1 MNGCLNATEKE
12 VKLQKLDNIYEKQFY
27 VGLYKRLSRDDND
40 GKKESESIS
49 NQDKILRQYVAEL
62 SKKEPQNRFIIVK
75 DYTDDGYTGTNF
87 NRPGFIEMIN
97 DIENEMINMVVVKD
111 LTRLGRKTNE
121 VLRYYQE
128 YFPSKKVR
136 FITATEDTIDTYYKE
151 DDDFIP
157 FKAVMSEQYPKE
169 TSRKIKAVKIAK
181 AKQGLFQGNT
191 APYGYKK
198 SPNNKNRLIVDSEV
212 STIIQEIFEKYSKGY
227 TRTEIVKSLNER
239 KIIPP
244 REYLKIKGVQANSEG
259 WKEITITRIV
269 SNPVY
274 IGTMV
279 GAKTVKPSFR
289 RKERIRN
296 TKKNQIIVENMHEP
310 IIDIE
315 TFKKCQM
322 LKNKFKNNRKRKY
335 DDIFKGLIYC
345 KECGSISTLKH
356 KEKLT
361 KKGEKCEINSY
372 ICSEAN
378 KGTKKKCNNTK
389 SISSKKLYNLI
400 IPIIENQCKSVYFND
415 DDIKKVM
422 NNLEKS
428 INFECH
434 RLEDEKQRLFAKID
448 KLNEQIKITY
458 NDKLENIIN
467 NETFLSIKAQ
477 KENDIK
483 NCKKQICNLEQKI
496 EFDKNR
502 YTIGYNQIKKLSE
515 EFFNTSKVTKQM
527 LNNLIDKIEI
537 DSNHNINLKL
547 VFSNINKN

>member
-1 MNGCLNATEKE
+1 M
-12 VKLQKLDNIYEKQFY
+12 QKLDNIYEKQFY

-49 NQDKILRQYVAEL
+49 NQDKILRQYVLEL
-62 SKKEPQNRFIIVK
+62 SKKEPQNRFTIVK

-97 DIENEMINMVVVKD
+97 DIENEMINMVIVKD

-198 SPNNKNRLIVDSEV
+198 SPDNKNKLIIDKEV
-212 STIIQEIFEKYSKGY
+212 SWIVKEIFEKYSKGY

-239 KIIPP
+239 NIKPP
-244 REYLKIKGVQANSEG
+244 REYLNIKGVKANSEG

-289 RKERIRN
+289 RKERIIN
-296 TKKNQIIVENMHEP
+296 TKENQIVVENMHEP
-310 IIDIE
+310 IIDVE
-315 TFKKCQM
+315 TFNKCQI
-322 LKNKFKNNRKRKY
+322 LKEKFKHNRERKY

-356 KEKLT
+356 KEKPT
-361 KKGEKCEINSY
+361 KSGRKCEINSY

-378 KGTKKKCNNTK
+378 KGINKKCSNTK
-389 SISSKKLYNLI
+389 SISSRKLYNMI
-400 IPIIENQCKSVYFND
+400 IPIIEKECKNVSFND
-415 DDIKKVM
+415 NDIKIVM
-422 NNLEKS
+422 DNLEKS
-428 INFECH
+428 INYECH
-434 RLEDEKQRLFAKID
+434 RLEDEKQRLLMQIEKF
-448 KLNEQIKITY
+448 NEQIKTTY

-467 NETFLSIKAQ
+467 NETFLSIKEQ
-477 KENDIK
+477 KEREIEQCRKQVYDIE
-483 NCKKQICNLEQKI
+483 KKIII
-496 EFDKNR
+496 EKSKH
-502 YTIGYNQIKKLSE
+502 TISYNQIKKLSE
-515 EFFNTSKVTKQM
+515 EFLNSNHITKQ
-527 LNNLIDKIEI
+527 LLYKLVDKIEF
-537 DSNHNINLKL
+537 DSNRNINLKL
-547 VFSNINKN
+547 VFSNIKSD

>member
-1 MNGCLNATEKE
+1 M
-12 VKLQKLDNIYEKQFY
+12 QKLDNIYKKQFY
-27 VGLYKRLSRDDND
+27 IGLYKRLSRDDND

-49 NQDKILRQYVAEL
+49 NQDKILRQYVADL
-62 SKKEPQNRFIIVK
+62 SKKEPQNKFIIVK
-75 DYTDDGYTGTNF
+75 DYIDDGYTGTNF
-87 NRPGFIEMIN
+87 NRPGFIEMIK
-97 DIENEMINMVVVKD
+97 DIENETINMVIVKD

-136 FITATEDTIDTYYKE
+136 FITATEDKIDTFYKE

-198 SPNNKNRLIVDSEV
+198 NPNNKNKLIIDKEV
-212 STIIQEIFEKYSKGY
+212 SCIIKEIFEKYSKGY

-244 REYLKIKGVQANSEG
+244 RQYLKIKGVSSNSEG

-274 IGTMV
+274 VGTMV

-289 RKERIRN
+289 RKEKIKN
-296 TKKNQIIVENMHEP
+296 NKENQIIVENTHEP

-315 TFKKCQM
+315 TFNKCQVI
-322 LKNKFKNNRKRKY
+322 KEKFKNNRNRKN

-345 KECGSISTLKH
+345 KECNSILTLKH

-361 KKGEKCEINSY
+361 KSGKKSEINSY

-378 KGTKKKCNNTK
+378 KGVNKKCNNTK
-389 SISSKKLYNLI
+389 SISSKKLYKMI
-400 IPIIENQCKSVYFND
+400 IPIIEKECKKIIFND
-415 DDIKKVM
+415 KDIKAVM
-422 NNLEKS
+422 YNLE
-428 INFECH
+428 ININHEQR
-434 RLEDEKQRLFAKID
+434 RLQDEKLRMSQKVD
-448 KLNEQIKITY
+448 KLNNQIKIAY
-458 NDKLENIIN
+458 IDKLENIIN
-467 NETFLSIKAQ
+467 NETFLSIKEQ
-477 KENDIK
+477 KENEIEIYKKEIK
-483 NCKKQICNLEQKI
+483 ELDEKI
-496 EFDKNR
+496 SAEKSKHTIR
-502 YTIGYNQIKKLSE
+502 YDHIKKLSE
-515 EFFNTSKVTKQM
+515 EFLNSTYIDKQ
-527 LNNLIDKIEI
+527 LLYKLIDKIEF
-537 DSNHNINLKL
+537 DSNRNINLKF
-547 VFSNINKN
+547 VFSKIDNR

>member
-1 MNGCLNATEKE
+1 M
-12 VKLQKLDNIYEKQFY
+12 QKLDNIYEKQFY

-49 NQDKILRQYVAEL
+49 NQDKILRQYVLEL
-62 SKKEPQNRFIIVK
+62 SKKEPQNRFTIVK

-198 SPNNKNRLIVDSEV
+198 SPDNKNKLIIDKEV
-212 STIIQEIFEKYSKGY
+212 SWIVKEIFEKYSKAY

-239 KIIPP
+239 NIKPP
-244 REYLKIKGVQANSEG
+244 REYLNIKGVKANSEG

-289 RKERIRN
+289 RKERIIN
-296 TKKNQIIVENMHEP
+296 TKENQIVAENMHEP
-310 IIDIE
+310 IIDVE
-315 TFKKCQM
+315 TFNKCQI
-322 LKNKFKNNRKRKY
+322 LKEKFKHNHKRKY

-356 KEKLT
+356 KEKPT
-361 KKGEKCEINSY
+361 KSGRKCEINSY

-378 KGTKKKCNNTK
+378 KGINKKCSNTK
-389 SISSKKLYNLI
+389 SISSRKLYNMI
-400 IPIIENQCKSVYFND
+400 IPIIEKECKNVSFND
-415 DDIKKVM
+415 NDIKIVM
-422 NNLEKS
+422 DNLEKS
-428 INFECH
+428 INYECH
-434 RLEDEKQRLFAKID
+434 RLEDKKQRLHMQIEKF
-448 KLNEQIKITY
+448 NEQIKTTY

-467 NETFLSIKAQ
+467 NETFLSIKEQ
-477 KENDIK
+477 KENEIE
-483 NCKKQICNLEQKI
+483 NCKKQINDLDKRIDI
-496 EFDKNR
+496 EKSKH
-502 YTIGYNQIKKLSE
+502 TISYNQIKKLSE
-515 EFFNTSKVTKQM
+515 EFLSANNITKPI
-527 LNNLIDKIEI
+527 LNKLIDKIEF
-537 DSNHNINLKL
+537 DSNRNINLKL
-547 VFSNINKN
+547 VFSNIKSD

>member
-1 MNGCLNATEKE
+1 M
-12 VKLQKLDNIYEKQFY
+12 QKLDNIYEKQFY

-49 NQDKILRQYVAEL
+49 NQDKILRQYVLEL
-62 SKKEPQNRFIIVK
+62 SKKEPQNRFTIVK

-87 NRPGFIEMIN
+87 NRPGFIEMIH

-198 SPNNKNRLIVDSEV
+198 SPNNKNQLIVDKEV
-212 STIIQEIFEKYSKGY
+212 SWIIKEIFEKYSKGY

-239 KIIPP
+239 NIKPP
-244 REYLKIKGVQANSEG
+244 REYLNIKGVKANSEG

-289 RKERIRN
+289 RKERIIN
-296 TKKNQIIVENMHEP
+296 TKENQIIVENMHEP
-310 IIDIE
+310 IIDVE
-315 TFKKCQM
+315 TFNKCQI
-322 LKNKFKNNRKRKY
+322 LKEKFKHNRKRKY

-356 KEKLT
+356 KEKPT
-361 KKGEKCEINSY
+361 KSGRKCEINSY

-378 KGTKKKCNNTK
+378 KGINKKCSNTK
-389 SISSKKLYNLI
+389 SISSRKLYNMI
-400 IPIIENQCKSVYFND
+400 IPIIEKECKSVSFND
-415 DDIKKVM
+415 NDIKTVM
-422 NNLEKS
+422 SNLEKS
-428 INFECH
+428 IYYECH
-434 RLEDEKQRLFAKID
+434 RLEDEKQRLLMQIE
-448 KLNEQIKITY
+448 KLNEQIKTTY

-467 NETFLSIKAQ
+467 NETFLSIKEQ
-477 KENDIK
+477 KENEIE
-483 NCKKQICNLEQKI
+483 NCKKQINDLDKKI
-496 EFDKNR
+496 DIEKSKH
-502 YTIGYNQIKKLSE
+502 TISYNQIKKLSE
-515 EFFNTSKVTKQM
+515 EFLSANNITKPI
-527 LNNLIDKIEI
+527 LNKLIDKIEF
-537 DSNHNINLKL
+537 DSNRNINLKL
-547 VFSNINKN
+547 VFSNIKSD

>member
-1 MNGCLNATEKE
+1 M
-12 VKLQKLDNIYEKQFY
+12 QKLDNIYEKQFY

-49 NQDKILRQYVAEL
+49 NQDKILRQYVLEL
-62 SKKEPQNRFIIVK
+62 SKKEPQNRFTIVK

-97 DIENEMINMVVVKD
+97 DIENEMINMVIVKD

-198 SPNNKNRLIVDSEV
+198 SPDNKNKLIIDKEV
-212 STIIQEIFEKYSKGY
+212 SWIVKEIFEKYSKAY

-239 KIIPP
+239 NIKPP
-244 REYLKIKGVQANSEG
+244 REYLNIKGVKANSEG

-289 RKERIRN
+289 RKERIIN
-296 TKKNQIIVENMHEP
+296 TKENQIVVENMHEP
-310 IIDIE
+310 IIDVE
-315 TFKKCQM
+315 TFNKCQI
-322 LKNKFKNNRKRKY
+322 LKEKFKHNRERKY

-356 KEKLT
+356 KEKPT
-361 KKGEKCEINSY
+361 KSGRKCEINSY

-378 KGTKKKCNNTK
+378 KGINKKCSNTK
-389 SISSKKLYNLI
+389 SISSRKLYNMI
-400 IPIIENQCKSVYFND
+400 IPIIEKECKNVSFND
-415 DDIKKVM
+415 NDIKIVM
-422 NNLEKS
+422 DNLEKS
-428 INFECH
+428 INYECH
-434 RLEDEKQRLFAKID
+434 RLEDKKQRLHMQIEKF
-448 KLNEQIKITY
+448 NEQIKTTY

-467 NETFLSIKAQ
+467 NETFLSIKEQ
-477 KENDIK
+477 KENEIE
-483 NCKKQICNLEQKI
+483 NCKKQINDLDKRIDI
-496 EFDKNR
+496 EKSKH
-502 YTIGYNQIKKLSE
+502 TISYNQIKKLSE
-515 EFFNTSKVTKQM
+515 EFLSANNITKPI
-527 LNNLIDKIEI
+527 LNKLIDKIEF
-537 DSNHNINLKL
+537 DSNRNINLKL
-547 VFSNINKN
+547 VFSNIKSD

>member
-1 MNGCLNATEKE
+1 M
-12 VKLQKLDNIYEKQFY
+12 QKLDNIYEKQFY

-49 NQDKILRQYVAEL
+49 NQDKILRQYVLEL

-97 DIENEMINMVVVKD
+97 DIENEMINMVIVKD

-198 SPNNKNRLIVDSEV
+198 SPNNKNQLIVDKEV
-212 STIIQEIFEKYSKGY
+212 SWIVKEIFEKYSKGY

-239 KIIPP
+239 NIKPP
-244 REYLKIKGVQANSEG
+244 REYLNIKGVKANSEG

-296 TKKNQIIVENMHEP
+296 TKENQIIVENTHEP

-315 TFKKCQM
+315 TFNKCQI
-322 LKNKFKNNRKRKY
+322 LKEKFKHNRERKY

-345 KECGSISTLKH
+345 KDCGSISTLKH
-356 KEKLT
+356 KEKWA
-361 KKGEKCEINSY
+361 KNGRKCEINSY

-378 KGTKKKCNNTK
+378 KGTNKKCSNTK
-389 SISSKKLYNLI
+389 TISSRKLYNMI
-400 IPIIENQCKSVYFND
+400 IPIIEKECKSVFFND
-415 DDIKKVM
+415 NDIKTVM
-422 NNLEKS
+422 SNLEKS
-428 INFECH
+428 IYYECH
-434 RLEDEKQRLFAKID
+434 RLEDEKQRLLMQIE

-467 NETFLSIKAQ
+467 NETFLSIKEQ
-477 KENDIK
+477 KENKIE
-483 NCKKQICNLEQKI
+483 NCKKQINDLDKKKDI
-496 EFDKNR
+496 EKSKH
-502 YTIGYNQIKKLSE
+502 TISYNQIKKISE
-515 EFFNTSKVTKQM
+515 EFLSANNITKPI
-527 LNNLIDKIEI
+527 LNKLIDKIEF
-537 DSNHNINLKL
+537 DSNRNINLKL
-547 VFSNINKN
+547 VFSNIKSD

>member
-1 MNGCLNATEKE
+1 M
-12 VKLQKLDNIYEKQFY
+12 QKLDNIYEKQFY
-27 VGLYKRLSRDDND
+27 VGLYKRLSRDDNN

-62 SKKEPQNRFIIVK
+62 SKKEPQNIFTIVK

-169 TSRKIKAVKIAK
+169 TSRKIKAVKMAK

-198 SPNNKNRLIVDSEV
+198 SPNNKNQLIVDKEV
-212 STIIQEIFEKYSKGY
+212 SWIVKEIFEKYSKGY

-239 KIIPP
+239 NIKPP
-244 REYLKIKGVQANSEG
+244 REYLNIKGVKANSEG

-289 RKERIRN
+289 RKERIIN
-296 TKKNQIIVENMHEP
+296 TKENQIIVENMHEP
-310 IIDIE
+310 IIDVE
-315 TFKKCQM
+315 TFNKCQI
-322 LKNKFKNNRKRKY
+322 LKEKFKHNRERKY
-335 DDIFKGLIYC
+335 DDIFRGLIYC
-345 KECGSISTLKH
+345 KDCGSILTLKH
-356 KEKLT
+356 KEKLS
-361 KKGEKCEINSY
+361 KSGKKCEINSY

-378 KGTKKKCNNTK
+378 KGKNKKCRNTK
-389 SISSKKLYNLI
+389 SISSRKLYNMI
-400 IPIIENQCKSVYFND
+400 IPIIENECKSISFND
-415 DDIKKVM
+415 SDIKKVM
-422 NNLEKS
+422 DNLEKC
-428 INFECH
+428 INYECY
-434 RLEDEKQRLFAKID
+434 RLESKKQSLIGKID
-448 KLNEQIKITY
+448 KLNEQIKTTY

-467 NETFLSIKAQ
+467 NETFLSIKEQ
-477 KENDIK
+477 KENEIES
-483 NCKKQICNLEQKI
+483 CKKQINDLNKKI
-496 EFDKNR
+496 DIKKSK
-502 YTIGYNQIKKLSE
+502 YTISYKQIKKLSE
-515 EFFNTSKVTKQM
+515 EFFVSSYITKY
-527 LNNLIDKIEI
+527 LLYNLVDKIEF
-537 DSNHNINLKL
+537 DRNHNINLGL
-547 VFSNINKN
+547 VFSNIKNY

>member
-1 MNGCLNATEKE
+1 M
-12 VKLQKLDNIYEKQFY
+12 QKLDNIYEKQFY

-49 NQDKILRQYVAEL
+49 NQDKILRQYVSEL

-87 NRPGFIEMIN
+87 NRPGFKEMIE

-198 SPNNKNRLIVDSEV
+198 SPNNKNKLIIDKEV
-212 STIIQEIFEKYSKGY
+212 SGIIKEIFEKYSKGY

-239 KIIPP
+239 NIVPP
-244 REYLKIKGVQANSEG
+244 REYLKIKGVKANCKG
-259 WKEITITRIV
+259 WTEITITRIV

-289 RKERIRN
+289 RKERIIN
-296 TKKNQIIVENMHEP
+296 TKENQIIVENTHEP

-315 TFKKCQM
+315 TFNKCQI
-322 LKNKFKNNRKRKY
+322 LKEKFKNNRNRKY

-345 KECGSISTLKH
+345 KDCGSISTLKH
-356 KEKLT
+356 KEKPT
-361 KKGEKCEINSY
+361 KSGKKCEINSY

-378 KGTKKKCNNTK
+378 KGTNKKCNNTK
-389 SISSKKLYNLI
+389 SISSRKLYNMI
-400 IPIIENQCKSVYFND
+400 IPIIEKECKSVSFND
-415 DDIKKVM
+415 NDIKTVM

-428 INFECH
+428 INYECH
-434 RLEDEKQRLFAKID
+434 RLEDEKQRLIIKID
-448 KLNEQIKITY
+448 KLNEQIKTTY

-467 NETFLSIKAQ
+467 NETFLSIKEQ
-477 KENDIK
+477 KENEIQ
-483 NCKKQICNLEQKI
+483 NCKKQINDLDKKI
-496 EFDKNR
+496 YIEKSK
-502 YTIGYNQIKKLSE
+502 YTISYNQIKRLSE
-515 EFFNTSKVTKQM
+515 EFLNSNNITKQV
-527 LNNLIDKIEI
+527 LAKLIDKIEF
-537 DSNHNINLKL
+537 DTNRNINLKL
-547 VFSNINKN
+547 VFSNIERN